1 MQIRSHQGS
10 LSGHVECLQR
20 VRDIQRN
27 GRSTLAARWKI
38 LDRTFLKPLFGGR
51 ERLAADGVQGYPLGP
66 DGMDGDDSDDSGD
79 AFELGTGCVVC
90 SQAWY
95 FMAQLAQL
103 IYMLHCVKHGAMS
116 RSCCF
121 SNLTCSL

>member
-1 MQIRSHQGS
+1 MSW
-10 LSGHVECLQR
+10 LQR
-20 VRDIQRN
+20 VQDIQRN

-79 AFELGTGCVVC
+79 GFEIATGCVGLLTGLVNGGPADVC
-90 SQAWY
+90 A
-95 FMAQLAQL
+95 AL
-103 IYMLHCVKHGAMS
+103 
-116 RSCCF
+116 R
-121 SNLTCSL
+121 